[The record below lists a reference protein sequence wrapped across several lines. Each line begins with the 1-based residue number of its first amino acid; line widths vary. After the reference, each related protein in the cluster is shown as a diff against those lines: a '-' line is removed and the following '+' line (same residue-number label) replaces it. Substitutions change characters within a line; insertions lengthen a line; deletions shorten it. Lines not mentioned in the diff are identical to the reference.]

1 MLIRY
6 ACSMGN
12 KLIGNASWFQAIA
25 LLVVRLWI
33 AEVFFMSGLTKIKS
47 WNTTVA
53 LFADEYKV
61 PVLSPEI
68 AAYITTTAELVLPML
83 LILGLMTPLS
93 ALGLM
98 GMTLVIELFV
108 VVINIKS
115 FWRTR
120 FTFVQ
125 INGAGVLA
133 RINIVHKCSL
143 NVMQCRHRIPP

>member
-12 KLIGNASWFQAIA
+12 KLIRNASWFQAIA

-68 AAYITTTAELVLPML
+68 AAFITTTAELVFPML
-83 LILGLMTPLS
+83 LI
-93 ALGLM
+93 
-98 GMTLVIELFV
+98 
-108 VVINIKS
+108 
-115 FWRTR
+115 
-120 FTFVQ
+120 
-125 INGAGVLA
+125 
-133 RINIVHKCSL
+133 
-143 NVMQCRHRIPP
+143 

>member
-1 MLIRY
+1 MLIKY
-6 ACSMGN
+6 VCSMGN
-12 KLIGNASWFQAIA
+12 KLIGNASWFQAVS

-61 PVLSPEI
+61 PILSPEI
-68 AAYITTTAELVLPML
+68 AAYIATTAELFLPTL
-83 LILGLMTPLS
+83 LVLGLMTPLS

-108 VVINIKS
+108 YPDTTEHYYWFLLMGILLTHGGGK
-115 FWRTR
+115 FGLDHWLMKC
-120 FTFVQ
+120 F
-125 INGAGVLA
+125 G
-133 RINIVHKCSL
+133 KCSNL
-143 NVMQCRHRIPP
+143 QSCA